1 MKARLSFF
9 SLAAASIMGLIYVTS
24 ARAQTPQSDA
34 TQTPAAPPSTMQAG
48 PEGSRRGGELRGR
61 GVFGKISAIQ
71 ADSIELT
78 GQDGTKFSVKV
89 TSSTEFRK
97 ERQPAKLSDFRIG
110 DAVAVRTNQ
119 DAGNAAG
126 ATAVM
131 IVAVPAGGL
140 AGRGGGGGGGGGQF
154 MMQGTMGK
162 DYVVGEV
169 KTVDAPKLTIVRV
182 DNVTQ
187 TLELNEDSSLR
198 RGRES
203 ITMADI
209 QPGDHV
215 FARGAV
221 ASDVF
226 VPKSVMLIPPEQ
238 WQRMQEMMNEGGGKR
253 GTTPQNPPA
262 PAAPPAPSAAPTP
275 PEQHN

>member
-1 MKARLSFF
+1 
-9 SLAAASIMGLIYVTS
+9 
-24 ARAQTPQSDA
+24 
-34 TQTPAAPPSTMQAG
+34 
-48 PEGSRRGGELRGR
+48 
-61 GVFGKISAIQ
+61 VFGKISAIQ
-71 ADSIELT
+71 ADSIELI
-78 GQDGTKFSVKV
+78 GQDGSKFSVKV

-97 ERQPAKLSDFRIG
+97 TRQPAKLSDFRVG

-131 IVAVPAGGL
+131 IVAVPAGGF
-140 AGRGGGGGGGGGQF
+140 AGRGGGGRGGGGQF

-221 ASDVF
+221 ANDVF
-226 VPKSVMLIPPEQ
+226 VPKNVMLIPPEQ

-253 GTTPQNPPA
+253 GPTPQNPPA

>member
-1 MKARLSFF
+1 MKARLSFL
-9 SLAAASIMGLIYVTS
+9 SLAAASIMGLVCVTS

-34 TQTPAAPPSTMQAG
+34 AQAPPAPPSTMQAG

-71 ADSIELT
+71 ADSIELI
-78 GQDGTKFSVKV
+78 GQDGSKVSVKV
-89 TSSTEFRK
+89 TGSTEFRK
-97 ERQPAKLSDFRIG
+97 ERQPAKLSDFRVG

-131 IVAVPAGGL
+131 IVAVPAGAF

-215 FARGAV
+215 FARGAL
-221 ASDVF
+221 ANDVF
-226 VPKSVMLIPPEQ
+226 VPKNVMLIPPEQ
-238 WQRMQEMMNEGGGKR
+238 WQRMQEMMNEAGGKR

-262 PAAPPAPSAAPTP
+262 PAAPPALSAAPTP

>member
-1 MKARLSFF
+1 MKALLLLLSFAVA
-9 SLAAASIMGLIYVTS
+9 SMTGTVYAPLAG
-24 ARAQTPQSDA
+24 AQTPQSEA
-34 TQTPAAPPSTMQAG
+34 EQAPAGPPSTMQAG
-48 PEGSRRGGELRGR
+48 PEGTRRGGEGRGR

-71 ADSIELT
+71 SGSIELT
-78 GQDGTKFSVKV
+78 GQDGTKFSFKV
-89 TSSTEFRK
+89 TNSTEFRK
-97 ERQPAKLSDFRIG
+97 ERQPAKISDFKVG
-110 DAVAVRTNQ
+110 DTVAVRTNQ
-119 DAGNAAG
+119 DSGNASG

-131 IVAVPAGGL
+131 IVAVPAGGF
-140 AGRGGGGGGGGGQF
+140 AGRGGGGSGQF

-169 KTVDAPKLTIVRV
+169 KSVDAPKLTIVRV
-182 DNVTQ
+182 DKVTQ
-187 TLELNEDSSLR
+187 TLQLNEDSTLR

-226 VPKSVMLIPPEQ
+226 VPKNLMLIP
-238 WQRMQEMMNEGGGKR
+238 
-253 GTTPQNPPA
+253 
-262 PAAPPAPSAAPTP
+262 
-275 PEQHN
+275 

>member
-1 MKARLSFF
+1 MKARLLFL
-9 SLAAASIMGLIYVTS
+9 SLAAASIMGLVYVPC
-24 ARAQTPQSDA
+24 ARAQMPHGDA
-34 TQTPAAPPSTMQAG
+34 TQAPAAPHSTMQAG

-71 ADSIELT
+71 ADSIELI
-78 GQDGTKFSVKV
+78 GQDGSKFSVKV

-97 ERQPAKLSDFRIG
+97 ERQPAKLSDFRVG

-119 DAGNAAG
+119 DAVNAAG

-131 IVAVPAGGL
+131 IVAVPAGGF

-169 KTVDAPKLTIVRV
+169 KTVAAPKLTIVRV

-221 ASDVF
+221 ANDVF
-226 VPKSVMLIPPEQ
+226 VPKNLMLIPPEQ

-262 PAAPPAPSAAPTP
+262 AAPPAPSAAPTP

>member
-1 MKARLSFF
+1 
-9 SLAAASIMGLIYVTS
+9 
-24 ARAQTPQSDA
+24 
-34 TQTPAAPPSTMQAG
+34 
-48 PEGSRRGGELRGR
+48 
-61 GVFGKISAIQ
+61 
-71 ADSIELT
+71 
-78 GQDGTKFSVKV
+78 
-89 TSSTEFRK
+89 
-97 ERQPAKLSDFRIG
+97 
-110 DAVAVRTNQ
+110 
-119 DAGNAAG
+119 
-126 ATAVM
+126 
-131 IVAVPAGGL
+131 
-140 AGRGGGGGGGGGQF
+140 
-154 MMQGTMGK
+154 MGK

-182 DNVTQ
+182 DKVTQ
-187 TLELNEDSSLR
+187 TLQLNEDSTLR

-221 ASDVF
+221 ANDVF
-226 VPKSVMLIPPEQ
+226 VPKNLMLIPPEQ

>member
-1 MKARLSFF
+1 MKARLLFL
-9 SLAAASIMGLIYVTS
+9 SLAAASIMGLVYVPS

-34 TQTPAAPPSTMQAG
+34 TQAPAAPPGTVQAG

-71 ADSIELT
+71 ADSIELI
-78 GQDGTKFSVKV
+78 GQDGSKFSVKV

-97 ERQPAKLSDFRIG
+97 ERQPAKLSDFRVG

-131 IVAVPAGGL
+131 IVAVPAGGF

-169 KTVDAPKLTIVRV
+169 KTVAAPKLTIVRV

-203 ITMADI
+203 ITLADI

-221 ASDVF
+221 ANDVF
-226 VPKSVMLIPPEQ
+226 VPKNLMLIPPEQ

-253 GTTPQNPPA
+253 GPTPQNPPA

>member
-1 MKARLSFF
+1 MKARLLFL
-9 SLAAASIMGLIYVTS
+9 SLAAAAIMGLLYVPS
-24 ARAQTPQSDA
+24 ARAQTPHGDA
-34 TQTPAAPPSTMQAG
+34 TQAPAAPPSTMQAG

-71 ADSIELT
+71 ADSIELI
-78 GQDGTKFSVKV
+78 GQDGSKFSVKV

-97 ERQPAKLSDFRIG
+97 ERQPAKLSDFRVG

-131 IVAVPAGGL
+131 IVAVPAGGF

-182 DNVTQ
+182 DNVPQ

-221 ASDVF
+221 ANDVF
-226 VPKSVMLIPPEQ
+226 VPKNLTLIPPEQ

>member
-1 MKARLSFF
+1 
-9 SLAAASIMGLIYVTS
+9 
-24 ARAQTPQSDA
+24 
-34 TQTPAAPPSTMQAG
+34 
-48 PEGSRRGGELRGR
+48 
-61 GVFGKISAIQ
+61 VFGKISAIQ

-97 ERQPAKLSDFRIG
+97 ERQPAKMSDFKVG

-119 DAGNAAG
+119 DAGSAAG

-131 IVAVPAGGL
+131 IVAVPAGGF

-169 KTVDAPKLTIVRV
+169 KSIDAPKLTIVRV
-182 DNVTQ
+182 DSATQ
-187 TLELNEDSSLR
+187 NLELNEETSLR

-203 ITMADI
+203 VTMADI
-209 QPGDHV
+209 QPGDHI

-221 ASDVF
+221 ANGVF
-226 VPKSVMLIPPEQ
+226 IPKSLMVIPPEQ
-238 WQRMQEMMNEGGGKR
+238 WQRMQEMMTEGDGRR
-253 GTTPQNPPA
+253 GAAAQNPPA
-262 PAAPPAPSAAPTP
+262 PAAPPAPSTAPTP
-275 PEQHN
+275 PEHHN

>member
-1 MKARLSFF
+1 MKARLLLLSF
-9 SLAAASIMGLIYVTS
+9 AVASMTGTVYGPF
-24 ARAQTPQSDA
+24 AGAQTPQSA
-34 TQTPAAPPSTMQAG
+34 APQTPAAPPSTMQAG
-48 PEGSRRGGELRGR
+48 PEGSRRGGEGRGR
-61 GVFGKISAIQ
+61 GVIGKISAIQ

-97 ERQPAKLSDFRIG
+97 ERQPAKLRDFKVG
-110 DAVAVRTNQ
+110 DTVAVRTNQ
-119 DAGNAAG
+119 DSGNAAG

-131 IVAVPAGGL
+131 IVAVPAGGF
-140 AGRGGGGGGGGGQF
+140 AGRGGGGGGGPF

-169 KTVDAPKLTIVRV
+169 KSIDVPRLTVVRT

-198 RGRES
+198 RGRDS

-215 FARGAV
+215 FAHGAV
-221 ASDVF
+221 ANDVF
-226 VPKSVMLIPPEQ
+226 VPKNVMVIPPDQ
-238 WQRMQEMMNEGGGKR
+238 WNRVQEMMNDGGEKR
-253 GTTPQNPPA
+253 GSAPHNPPA
-262 PAAPPAPSAAPTP
+262 PPMPSAPPAAPPP
-275 PEQHN
+275 PERRN

>member
-1 MKARLSFF
+1 MKARSLFL
-9 SLAAASIMGLIYVTS
+9 SLAAASIMGPVYVPS

-34 TQTPAAPPSTMQAG
+34 TQVPAAPPSTMQVG

-71 ADSIELT
+71 ADSIELI
-78 GQDGTKFSVKV
+78 GQDGSKFSVKV

-97 ERQPAKLSDFRIG
+97 ERQPAKLSDFRVG

-119 DAGNAAG
+119 AG

-131 IVAVPAGGL
+131 IVAVPAGGF
-140 AGRGGGGGGGGGQF
+140 AGRGGGAGGGGGQF

-169 KTVDAPKLTIVRV
+169 KTVAAPKLIIVRV

-209 QPGDHV
+209 QPGDHL

-221 ASDVF
+221 ANDVF
-226 VPKSVMLIPPEQ
+226 VPKNVMLIPAEQ

-262 PAAPPAPSAAPTP
+262 PATPPAPSAAATP